1 MVVNLKNERSKVY
14 VEILKQIR
22 QLMEDDRLTTGDK
35 IPSEREL
42 SERLGAG
49 RSSVRE
55 ALRALELIGLI
66 ETRRGEGT
74 FIKEVGDHQFIDLL
88 ATFLVQD
95 GKTKSDLIQTRY
107 ILEKSC
113 LYFVLAEQDEINVS
127 KAIQK
132 QNDDCLKNLFD
143 YLFSLQ
149 PNRLLHRI
157 WLIICRFSQTFQQ
170 NSAPSDILISELVEA
185 LAKKDE
191 VAVLNLHHQCYK
203 QV

>member
-1 MVVNLKNERSKVY
+1 MKNERSKVY

-113 LYFVLAEQDEINVS
+113 LYFVLAEQEEINVS
-127 KAIQK
+127 KAIQR

-191 VAVLNLHHQCYK
+191 AAVLNLHHQCYK

>member
-1 MVVNLKNERSKVY
+1 MKNERSKVY

-74 FIKEVGDHQFIDLL
+74 FIKEV
-88 ATFLVQD
+88 
-95 GKTKSDLIQTRY
+95 
-107 ILEKSC
+107 
-113 LYFVLAEQDEINVS
+113 
-127 KAIQK
+127 
-132 QNDDCLKNLFD
+132 
-143 YLFSLQ
+143 
-149 PNRLLHRI
+149 
-157 WLIICRFSQTFQQ
+157 
-170 NSAPSDILISELVEA
+170 
-185 LAKKDE
+185 
-191 VAVLNLHHQCYK
+191 
-203 QV
+203 

>member
-1 MVVNLKNERSKVY
+1 MVINLKNERSKVY

-88 ATFLVQD
+88 ATF
-95 GKTKSDLIQTRY
+95 
-107 ILEKSC
+107 
-113 LYFVLAEQDEINVS
+113 
-127 KAIQK
+127 
-132 QNDDCLKNLFD
+132 
-143 YLFSLQ
+143 
-149 PNRLLHRI
+149 
-157 WLIICRFSQTFQQ
+157 
-170 NSAPSDILISELVEA
+170 
-185 LAKKDE
+185 
-191 VAVLNLHHQCYK
+191 
-203 QV
+203 

>member
-1 MVVNLKNERSKVY
+1 MEKRQVVHFRLSSEGICFFLTSLKAN
-14 VEILKQIR
+14 
-22 QLMEDDRLTTGDK
+22 
-35 IPSEREL
+35 
-42 SERLGAG
+42 
-49 RSSVRE
+49 
-55 ALRALELIGLI
+55 
-66 ETRRGEGT
+66 
-74 FIKEVGDHQFIDLL
+74 
-88 ATFLVQD
+88 
-95 GKTKSDLIQTRY
+95 
-107 ILEKSC
+107 
-113 LYFVLAEQDEINVS
+113 YF

-170 NSAPSDILISELVEA
+170 NSAPSDTLISELVEA

-191 VAVLNLHHQCYK
+191 AAVLNLHHQCYK

>member
-1 MVVNLKNERSKVY
+1 MNVQKVY

-22 QLMEDDRLTTGDK
+22 QLMEDDRLTTGIK
-35 IPSEREL
+35 SRQNESFLNE
-42 SERLGAG
+42 LGAG

-107 ILEKSC
+107 ILEKE
-113 LYFVLAEQDEINVS
+113 LFVFCFSGTGRNQCFESNS
-127 KAIQK
+127 KA
-132 QNDDCLKNLFD
+132 
-143 YLFSLQ
+143 
-149 PNRLLHRI
+149 
-157 WLIICRFSQTFQQ
+157 
-170 NSAPSDILISELVEA
+170 E
-185 LAKKDE
+185 
-191 VAVLNLHHQCYK
+191 
-203 QV
+203 

>member
-1 MVVNLKNERSKVY
+1 MVINLKNERSKVY

-88 ATFLVQD
+88 ATFLIQD

-113 LYFVLAEQDEINVS
+113 LFSVLAEQNKINVS
-127 KAIQK
+127 KVIQK
-132 QNDDCLKNLFD
+132 QNDDRLKNLFD

-149 PNRLLHRI
+149 ANRLLHRI

-170 NSAPSDILISELVEA
+170 NSAPSDTLINELVEA
-185 LAKKDE
+185 LVKKDE
-191 VAVLNLHHQCYK
+191 AAVLNLHHQCYK